1 MKMYD
6 IGKASVAI
14 LKYRCSL
21 EKLLYL
27 SRKHNS
33 CLILLSIFRKVLK
46 YNIYNSQDLVSFFPS
61 VLYASLVKIISYLF

>member
-33 CLILLSIFRKVLK
+33 CLIFFSLM
-46 YNIYNSQDLVSFFPS
+46 NSL
-61 VLYASLVKIISYLF
+61 SYLSALNTHLALYNNIVFP